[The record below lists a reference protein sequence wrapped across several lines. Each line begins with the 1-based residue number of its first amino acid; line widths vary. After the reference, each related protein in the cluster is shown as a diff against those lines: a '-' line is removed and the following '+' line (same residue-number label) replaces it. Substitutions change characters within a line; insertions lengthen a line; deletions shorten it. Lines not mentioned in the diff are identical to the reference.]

1 MLAFRLFTCGSL
13 LLAMSVPIA
22 AQAPLQATDLSIEPA
37 QVTLTHASDRQ
48 RLLVTGKLGDG
59 SLSDFT
65 RMARFAC
72 NNPAIA
78 QVTAEGTIIPKSA
91 GQAIIQVTSGNT
103 RKDVPVNLTG
113 AAARPVSFAN
123 DVMPI
128 MARAGC
134 NSGACH
140 GSASG
145 KKGFKISLRGY
156 DPAADYITL
165 TRGTIG
171 RRINFIE
178 PERSL
183 LLLKPTTHVPH
194 EGGQRFTAG
203 SDYAKILRQWIV
215 EGAPSDLATAP
226 KLTGLEVFPEFRAF
240 PAPRQ
245 EQQLLVTA
253 KFSDGS
259 RRDVTGD
266 ARYSSS
272 NENVGIVTE
281 DGLVKLPQKGEA
293 AVMVRYG
300 PKMAVANFAVLEHNP
315 AFVWTKPPENNYID
329 RLVHDK
335 LRKME
340 ILPSELTGDLEFL
353 RRVCYD
359 VIGVPPTPAEIRTFL
374 ADKRPDRRARMIDAL
389 LERPEHA
396 EYWALKWGDLFK
408 IRFDQLRDQGTWGL
422 YRWLR
427 DAIATNKPYDRFVR
441 EIVTAHGSCAENPP
455 ANFWRVFDDPNE
467 ATQATAQVFFGIRL
481 LCAKCHDHPF
491 EKWVQTDYYGMA
503 AFFSQVGR
511 KAGRRREDLVIFRT
525 DAPAQ
530 ATHSTTGAAL
540 DPKLLDAES
549 VKIGADQD
557 ARERLAEWMTRKDNP
572 FLARAAVNRF
582 WSHLFG
588 RGIIDPVDD
597 IRSSNPPVNAP
608 LLDALTKDFVD
619 HQFDVR
625 HVLRVMLNS
634 RTYQLSARTNKT
646 NDKDFVN
653 FSHALPR
660 RLSAEQVLDTLSQAT
675 GIKEGF
681 RSRFGEATVALPAG
695 GVRAGQLP
703 DRQLTAELLDIFG
716 RPRGESTCACERHE
730 EISMTLALHLINGQ
744 SVARRLADP
753 NGSVAQLVRKPKISD
768 AAIIDELYL
777 TVLCRFPSAGER
789 AALERHFRQNTN
801 KLTAAQDAMW
811 VLFNTKE
818 FLFNH

>member
-1 MLAFRLFTCGSL
+1 MLIRLCTCSF
-13 LLAMSVPIA
+13 LLAMTVPAGAQTLPPATELSVE
-22 AQAPLQATDLSIEPA
+22 PL
-37 QVTLTHASDRQ
+37 QVTLTHAEARQ

-59 SLSDFT
+59 SVRDFT
-65 RMARFAC
+65 RTAGFTSS
-72 NNPAIA
+72 NPAVA
-78 QVTAEGTIIPKSA
+78 QVSPEGMLIPKAA
-91 GQAIIQVTSGNT
+91 GQAIIQVTSGAA
-103 RKDVPVNLTG
+103 RKDVRVNVT
-113 AAARPVSFAN
+113 AAADRPVSFAN
-123 DVMPI
+123 DIMPLL
-128 MARAGC
+128 ARAGC

-156 DPAADYITL
+156 DPGSDHITL

-183 LLLKPTTHVPH
+183 LLLKPTTQVPH
-194 EGGQRFTAG
+194 EGGQRFTAN
-203 SDYAKILRQWIV
+203 SDYARALRRWIV

-226 KLTGLEVFPEFRAF
+226 KLVGVEVFPTFRAF
-240 PAPRQ
+240 PVPGQA
-245 EQQLLVTA
+245 QQLLVTA
-253 KFSDGS
+253 RFSDGS

-266 ARYSSS
+266 ARFSSS
-272 NENVGIVTE
+272 DENAGIVAD

-293 AVMVRYG
+293 AIMVRYG
-300 PKMAVANFAVLEHNP
+300 PKMAVANFVVLEHDP
-315 AFVWTKPPENNYID
+315 AFVWSNPPESNYID

-340 ILPSELTGDLEFL
+340 ILPSELTADLEFL
-353 RRVCYD
+353 RRVHYD
-359 VIGVPPTPAEIRTFL
+359 VIGLPPTPVEIRAFL
-374 ADKRPDRRARMIDAL
+374 ADKRPDKRARAIDAL

-396 EYWALKWGDLFK
+396 EFWALKWGDLLK
-408 IRFDQLRDQGTWGL
+408 IRFDDLRDHGTWGL

-427 DAIATNKPYDRFVR
+427 DAIAGNKPYDRFVR
-441 EIVTAHGSCAENPP
+441 EIVTAGGSCAENPP
-455 ANFWRVFDDPNE
+455 ANFWRVFNDPNE

-491 EKWVQTDYYGMA
+491 EKWVQNDYYGMA
-503 AFFSQVGR
+503 AFFSQVSR
-511 KAGRRREDLVIFRT
+511 KPGRRREDIVIFRA

-530 ATHSTTGAAL
+530 AIHSTTGAAL

-549 VKIGADQD
+549 LKVGPDQD

-597 IRSSNPPVNAP
+597 IRSSNPPVNGP

-619 HQFDVR
+619 HSFDVR
-625 HVLRVMLNS
+625 HILRTMLNS

-646 NDKDFVN
+646 NARDFVN

-681 RSRFGEATVALPAG
+681 RSRFGEATVALPTG

-744 SVARRLADP
+744 SVARRLGDA
-753 NGSVAQLVRKPKISD
+753 NGNVALLLRKPKISD
-768 AAIIDELYL
+768 GEIIDELYL
-777 TVLCRFPSAGER
+777 TVLCRFPSASER
-789 AALERHFRQNTN
+789 AALEGHFRRNTN
-801 KLTAAQDAMW
+801 KLAAAQDAMW